1 MACFT
6 FKAHFIGEYNGEWP
20 NIDEGCHE
28 RSPVAIVLTF
38 IPGPW
43 AVLAI

>member
-1 MACFT
+1 MA
-6 FKAHFIGEYNGEWP
+6 HSVGECNGEWP
-20 NIDEGCHE
+20 NTDEGCHE
-28 RSPVAIVLTF
+28 RSLAAIILTF